1 MKSERR
7 LMAYS
12 GGKLVKTYRISLG
25 KKPVGD
31 KQFEGDNKTP
41 EGLYTIND
49 KNPHSGYHRNLGVSY
64 PNASDRRE
72 AARLGKSVGGSIKI
86 HGLPNKAPFLGKLH
100 LLYDWT
106 AGCMAVT
113 NEEIEELYNSVAI
126 GTPIEIKP

>member
-1 MKSERR
+1 M
-7 LMAYS
+7 
-12 GGKLVKTYRISLG
+12 KTYRISLG

-64 PNASDRRE
+64 PNASDRRK
-72 AARLGKSVGGSIKI
+72 AAQLGKPVGGSIKI
-86 HGLPNKAPFLGKLH
+86 HGLPNKVPFLGRLH

-113 NEEIEELYNSVAI
+113 NEEIEELYNAVAI